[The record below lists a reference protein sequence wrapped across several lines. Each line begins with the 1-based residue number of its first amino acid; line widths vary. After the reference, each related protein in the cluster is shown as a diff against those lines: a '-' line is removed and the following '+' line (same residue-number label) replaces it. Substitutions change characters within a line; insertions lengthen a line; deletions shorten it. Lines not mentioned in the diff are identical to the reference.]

1 VTFEDDQPIPLLD
14 GEPAFLLDEGIAYVR
29 GWTTAQRSVAQL
41 KDVLAEAGHEDVMPY
56 LRADVNV
63 FGAGI
68 VELGRVT
75 PETADLI
82 AHALRLIVH
91 AQLSQTGNGHA
102 A

>member
-1 VTFEDDQPIPLLD
+1 MSSDDGQPIPLLD

-29 GWTTAQRSVAQL
+29 GWGAAQRSVAQL
-41 KDVLAEAGHEDVMPY
+41 RDALAEIGHEDFLPY

-82 AHALRLIVH
+82 AQALRLMPAHHDKVRD
-91 AQLSQTGNGHA
+91 GHVA
-102 A
+102 

>member
-1 VTFEDDQPIPLLD
+1 MTVEDDEPIPLVEA
-14 GEPAFLLDEGIAYVR
+14 EPAFLLEEGIAYVR
-29 GWTTAQRSVAQL
+29 GWTMAQHSAMAL
-41 KDVLAEAGHEDVMPY
+41 KDALAGLGQENAMPY

-82 AHALRLIVH
+82 ARALRMMT
-91 AQLSQTGNGHA
+91 SA
-102 A
+102 AGKRDGCAA

>member
-1 VTFEDDQPIPLLD
+1 MISEDDQPIPLLD
-14 GEPAFLLDEGIAYVR
+14 GEPAFLLEEGIAYVR
-29 GWTTAQRSVAQL
+29 GWTRAQRSVAEL
-41 KDVLAEAGHEDVMPY
+41 KEALSEIGREDAMPY

-68 VELGRVT
+68 VELGRIT

-82 AHALRLIVH
+82 AQALRLLS
-91 AQLSQTGNGHA
+91 AQLNAPGSGQA

>member
-1 VTFEDDQPIPLLD
+1 MSAEDDQPIPLLD

-29 GWTTAQRSVAQL
+29 GWTRAQRSVALL
-41 KDVLAEAGHEDVMPY
+41 KNALHETGHDDVMPY
-56 LRADVNV
+56 IRADVNV

-75 PETADLI
+75 PENADLI
-82 AHALRLIVH
+82 AQALRLMS
-91 AQLSQTGNGHA
+91 AQRDENGKSHA